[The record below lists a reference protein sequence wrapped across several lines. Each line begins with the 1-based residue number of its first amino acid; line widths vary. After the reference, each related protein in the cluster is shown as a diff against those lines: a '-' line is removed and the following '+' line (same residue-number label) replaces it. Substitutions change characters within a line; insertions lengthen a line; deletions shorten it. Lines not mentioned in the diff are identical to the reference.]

1 MIDVVDNDVFND
13 NDDDE
18 DCCCGDGTTTQ
29 HFEVTSMW
37 GLRRSSGVD
46 SVVLP
51 EEEAAF
57 IEEIVEEGKPFLL
70 SDCI

>member
-1 MIDVVDNDVFND
+1 MIDVADNDVFND
-13 NDDDE
+13 NDND

-37 GLRRSSGVD
+37 GLRRSNGVD

-51 EEEAAF
+51 EEEPAF
-57 IEEIVEEGKPFLL
+57 VEEIVEEGNSFLL
-70 SDCI
+70 